1 MESVQDN
8 KAKKEATAAEEV
20 NTMQSGEKPVTS
32 EEKSGGQAKITDH
45 PKSVESEQ
53 EQKKEE
59 K

>member
-32 EEKSGGQAKITDH
+32 EEK
-45 PKSVESEQ
+45 
-53 EQKKEE
+53 
-59 K
+59 